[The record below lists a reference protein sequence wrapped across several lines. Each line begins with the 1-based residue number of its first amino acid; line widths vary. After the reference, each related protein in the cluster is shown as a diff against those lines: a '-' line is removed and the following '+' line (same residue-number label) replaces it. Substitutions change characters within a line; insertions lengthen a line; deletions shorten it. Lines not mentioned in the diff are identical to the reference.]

1 MELSR
6 NLSLFIKVSTC
17 WVSLKLKMW
26 AQLLLLDVQGEVD
39 RVGLPAKTSFRAA
52 KVFVGK
58 AQTINV
64 NDHQYSQLVVPTTS
78 KTHFSICLFN
88 HEDNSRS
95 FQFTNL
101 CELSTLVN
109 DEIVPMNESLE
120 LIAKKDYIIDI
131 ALDKTERNRLIWK
144 FKGHMK
150 RGVHTHSKP
159 LYGARKKRRRDALA
173 KEQNTESSPF
183 GISATMTQD
192 GITAPTASYFAWQAH
207 QTEKAASKLL
217 ESSSTLEAQ
226 IFRANVEL
234 TATKH
239 QTINKMTEMQRTYT
253 EQSEATHDL
262 LQQMQIKF
270 NELKNEMEQKVQQL
284 TVLLHHSNCCSK
296 CNNDV

>member
-1 MELSR
+1 
-6 NLSLFIKVSTC
+6 
-17 WVSLKLKMW
+17 MW

-39 RVGLPAKTSFRAA
+39 RVGLPAKTSLRAA
-52 KVFVGK
+52 KVYVGK
-58 AQTINV
+58 AQTIKV
-64 NDHQYSQLVVPTTS
+64 NDHHYSQLVVPTTS
-78 KTHFSICLFN
+78 TTHFSICLIN

-101 CELSTLVN
+101 CELSTSVN
-109 DEIVPMNESLE
+109 DELVPMNESLE
-120 LIAKKDYIIDI
+120 LIAKKDYIIEI
-131 ALDKTERNRLIWK
+131 ALDETERNRLIWR

-150 RGVHTHSKP
+150 RGVHTQTTPH
-159 LYGARKKRRRDALA
+159 YGARKKRRRDALA
-173 KEQNTESSPF
+173 KTQNTASSPF

-207 QTEKAASKLL
+207 QTEKAASELL
-217 ESSSTLEAQ
+217 ASSSTLEAQ

-239 QTINKMTEMQRTYT
+239 QTIDKMTALQREYA
-253 EQSEATHDL
+253 EQSETTHDL

-270 NELKNEMEQKVQQL
+270 IELKNEMEQKVQQL
-284 TVLLHHSNCCSK
+284 TILLHHSNCCSK